1 MEQLILIVLNIRLQ
15 LFGSFKPGFLST
27 MEVDSSI
34 AEVSLIPPLG
44 ISHVVYVV
52 LAITSV
58 VVFGGGIVLIK
69 KYVMKKG

>member
-1 MEQLILIVLNIRLQ
+1 
-15 LFGSFKPGFLST
+15 